1 MKCVKTWRNTHPSHS
16 DSFGIRILP
25 SQTGA
30 VHARIH
36 AGTPN
41 GTRSKTTNPRSRIH
55 LLGFLR
61 TPFGAEATCL
71 ESKDIECNHFVCQI
85 LKLRILRISKSRT
98 NRDDHFVR
106 QSREK
111 CEEARTVVVSRR
123 RRGLENPQAHA

>member
-1 MKCVKTWRNTHPSHS
+1 MKCVKNWRNTHPSHS
-16 DSFGIRILP
+16 DPFGILILP

-30 VHARIH
+30 VHARIY

-41 GTRSKTTNPRSRIH
+41 GTKSKTTNPRSIIH
-55 LLGFLR
+55 LLMFLR

-71 ESKDIECNHFVCQI
+71 ESKDIECNQLVRQI

-98 NRDDHFVR
+98 NRDEHFVR

-111 CEEARTVVVSRR
+111 CKEARTVVVSRR
-123 RRGLENPQAHA
+123 RRGLENLRAHA